1 MKYRFIFLGIICLI
15 VLIILFGL
23 EITFELSEMREQSR
37 IEKIQNEKKIE
48 ELEKEIRIMK
58 QDILILEYGYEYE
71 EK

>member
-1 MKYRFIFLGIICLI
+1 MKTSVYILLIFLILIGLIGSIINIDVDVEDLKYELNCER
-15 VLIILFGL
+15 IL
-23 EITFELSEMREQSR
+23 
-37 IEKIQNEKKIE
+37 KDKKIE

>member
-1 MKYRFIFLGIICLI
+1 MKTSVYILSIFLILIGLIGSIIKINIDVEDLKYELNCER
-15 VLIILFGL
+15 IL
-23 EITFELSEMREQSR
+23 
-37 IEKIQNEKKIE
+37 KDKKIE

>member
-23 EITFELSEMREQSR
+23 EITFELSEIREQSR

>member
-58 QDILILEYGYEYE
+58 QDILILEYGYE

>member
-1 MKYRFIFLGIICLI
+1 
-15 VLIILFGL
+15 
-23 EITFELSEMREQSR
+23 MREQSR

-48 ELEKEIRIMK
+48 ELEKEIRIIK